1 MRRLYYLTS
10 SLESLVEV
18 SNLLQEK
25 GFGKWRVRV
34 ISKNE
39 SGLYNSHLQ
48 STQIY
53 QDNDMLHWGLLGA
66 FIGGFAGLVA
76 SFIFKII
83 DPFDIPIPK
92 YVLMV
97 ISGVF
102 TCFGAWSGGLF
113 GVAHLNYKTYKFF
126 KAVAI
131 GNHVMMVDIPV
142 KDKKTVCDIIK
153 NNFENIK
160 KIGEDSTLVHPFDIK
175 FWKFVIK
182 KIK

>member
-10 SLESLVEV
+10 DLENIVKV
-18 SNLLQEK
+18 SNLLQQQ

-39 SGLYNSHLQ
+39 SGIYRSNLQ

-66 FIGGFAGLVA
+66 FIGAFIGILAAFTFKLV
-76 SFIFKII
+76 
-83 DPFDIPIPK
+83 DPFDMPIPWP
-92 YVLMV
+92 VLIIV
-97 ISGVF
+97 SGVF

-126 KAVAI
+126 KSVNA
-131 GNHVMMVDIPV
+131 GSHVMLVDIPI
-142 KDKKTVCDIIK
+142 KDKKTVCSLIR
-153 NNFENIK
+153 NNFTDIK
-160 KIGEDSTLVHPFDIK
+160 K
-175 FWKFVIK
+175 
-182 KIK
+182 

>member
-10 SLESLVEV
+10 DLESLAKV
-18 SNLLQEK
+18 SDLLQQK

-34 ISKNE
+34 ISKNN
-39 SGLYNSHLQ
+39 SGLYKSNLQ
-48 STQIY
+48 STQIS
-53 QDNDMLHWGLLGA
+53 QDNDMLHWGLLGV
-66 FIGGFAGLVA
+66 FVGGIIGLLV
-76 SFIFKII
+76 SFIFKLV
-83 DPFDIPIPK
+83 DPFDIPIPW
-92 YVLMV
+92 YVLIV

-113 GVAHLNYKTYKFF
+113 GIAHLNYKTYKFF
-126 KAVAI
+126 KNVVA
-131 GNHVMMVDIPV
+131 GNHVMMVDIPI
-142 KDKKTVCDIIK
+142 KDKKIVCDLIK
-153 NNFENIK
+153 NNFDNIK